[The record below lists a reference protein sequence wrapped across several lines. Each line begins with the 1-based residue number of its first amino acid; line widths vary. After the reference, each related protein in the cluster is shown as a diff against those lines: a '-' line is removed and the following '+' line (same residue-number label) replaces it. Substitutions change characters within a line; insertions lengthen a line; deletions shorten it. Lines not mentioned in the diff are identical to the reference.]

1 MVMEGNVI
9 GLQLRI
15 LVCLR
20 QERLHAHLGQGHLP
34 IRRREPGAGQPGRW
48 RMAHVSDQRRYRD
61 YLPPG
66 SMPAQPP
73 TEDVRPAESAV
84 VMRMSDGSWH
94 AVWQGDTLL
103 GEFDGTREEAV
114 AWARSRSSR

>member
-1 MVMEGNVI
+1 
-9 GLQLRI
+9 
-15 LVCLR
+15 
-20 QERLHAHLGQGHLP
+20 
-34 IRRREPGAGQPGRW
+34 
-48 RMAHVSDQRRYRD
+48 MAHVSDQRRYRD
-61 YLPPG
+61 YLPPD

-84 VMRMSDGSWH
+84 VMKMSDGSWH

-114 AWARSRSSR
+114 AWARSRSSRCWIYSEELGDLVRDDKPPSRDYQ